1 MHEQRSLSIERQ
13 ICCQLVHKED
23 HLLCDVL
30 GGGANSADSKENIV
44 TEEVA
49 SQHLD
54 LFRESSRK
62 HHSLPSILRSKRNRH
77 SKGLPLSK
85 LQIQV
90 VSHLGMLSCSTILR
104 IWGSKPMSSIRSA
117 SSRQRY
123 LKSGKSDGDTF
134 RSIQMSVVNP
144 TYLQHS
150 RLILPR
156 SRKSTRRPGVATNRW
171 HPLSSS
177 RIWSPTLAPPYT
189 TAGRTLDR

>member
-54 LFRESSRK
+54 LFGESSRK
-62 HHSLPSILRSKRNRH
+62 HHSLPSILRSKMNRH

-85 LQIQV
+85 LQSCCSPGHV
-90 VSHLGMLSCSTILR
+90 VLLNNSADLGLE
-104 IWGSKPMSSIRSA
+104 A
-117 SSRQRY
+117 H
-123 LKSGKSDGDTF
+123 
-134 RSIQMSVVNP
+134 V
-144 TYLQHS
+144 QHS
-150 RLILPR
+150 VRFVQAKIPEI
-156 SRKSTRRPGVATNRW
+156 RKE
-171 HPLSSS
+171 
-177 RIWSPTLAPPYT
+177 
-189 TAGRTLDR
+189 